1 MADMFTLEEEEL
13 LSRELARG
21 RVPLCP
27 RCGCHME
34 TTSVPPRPEVG
45 YVRTRAIL
53 QCGPCGL
60 RCVVDRK

>member
-1 MADMFTLEEEEL
+1 MADMFTLEEEKL

-27 RCGCHME
+27 RCGCRME
-34 TTSVPPRPEVG
+34 TTTVLPNPEVP
-45 YVRTRAIL
+45 YVRIRAIL

-60 RCVVDRK
+60 RCVVDRR